1 MLLLEGINR
10 AEVCR
15 HHWWVTVGTKGSEQ
29 EEVGERRMTTAD
41 HETQKGARCG
51 PTENKKLASVLR
63 CHLW

>member
-29 EEVGERRMTTAD
+29 EEVGEKDDNSRSRDA
-41 HETQKGARCG
+41 EGSA
-51 PTENKKLASVLR
+51 
-63 CHLW
+63 LWPY